1 MMSPAA
7 MRRQRLRMRPRPRH
21 WGIATRSAIVAATV
35 VLVAL
40 VVAGAGLTGLLNHYL
55 VSGIDDAAA
64 TRLHDITMALRAE
77 PPSDFDGALLDT
89 DQRVV
94 AIQILTDDDTVAFSS
109 TDAPRAPLVPAAA
122 VGPKPTR
129 VSDDSVPDDDLRI
142 IGRQIDTPHGHYTVL
157 VAGSSE
163 LAENTVQAVAL
174 LLCASAPLVIAV
186 VAVVTYVLVKR
197 SLRSV
202 DAIRARVA
210 EISTSDLAERVPQPD
225 SHDEIAAL
233 ADTMNKM
240 LARLETGHNAQR
252 QFVGDASHELR
263 SPLATIISALDVAQ
277 AHPELLDQDLLE
289 QTLVPE
295 AQRMQS
301 LIDDLLLL
309 ARADE
314 QGLQLRMEELDLG
327 PVIETDADRL
337 RRATRLAVHTDIG
350 ETRLSGDARALAR
363 VLRNLTDNAA
373 RHAHSRID
381 VTSREQDGTV
391 ELIIADDGPGI
402 PESDRLRVFDRFVRL
417 DSDRSRNGGG
427 TGLGLAIVSEIVAAH
442 GGSIAM
448 TERPGGGT
456 AVRVQLPVRR
466 SSDSSR

>member
-7 MRRQRLRMRPRPRH
+7 TRRLRLRPRPRH

-55 VSGIDDAAA
+55 ISGIDEAAA
-64 TRLHDITMALRAE
+64 TRLYDVTTALRTE
-77 PPSDFDGALLDT
+77 SPPDVDGALLDT

-94 AIQILTDDDTVAFSS
+94 AIQILTDDNRVAFGS
-109 TDAPRAPLVPAAA
+109 TDAPNTPLVPVDA
-122 VGPKPTR
+122 VGTKPTR
-129 VSDDSVPDDDLRI
+129 LTGNSVPDDDLRI
-142 IGRQIDTPHGHYTVL
+142 IGQRVDTPHGSYTVL

-163 LAENTVQAVAL
+163 LAETTVQTVAL

-186 VAVVTYVLVKR
+186 VAVATYLLVKR

-210 EISTSDLAERVPQPD
+210 EISTSDLAERVPRPD

-233 ADTMNKM
+233 ADTMNAM

-263 SPLATIISALDVAQ
+263 SPLAAIISALDVAQ
-277 AHPELLDQDLLE
+277 VHPELLDQDLLDT
-289 QTLVPE
+289 TLIPE

-314 QGLQLRMEELDLG
+314 RGLKLRVEDLDLR
-327 PVIETDADRL
+327 PVIETEADRL
-337 RRATRLAVHTDIG
+337 RRGTRLTVHTDVV
-350 ETRLSGDARALAR
+350 EARLSGDAQALSR
-363 VLRNLTDNAA
+363 MLRNLADNAA

-381 VTSREQDGTV
+381 ISSREQDGTLV
-391 ELIIADDGPGI
+391 LIISDDGPGV
-402 PESDRLRVFDRFVRL
+402 PQADRLRVFDRFVRL

-442 GGSIAM
+442 GGTVTM
-448 TERPGGGT
+448 TDRPGGGT
-456 AVRVQLPVRR
+456 AVSVQLPIRR

>member
-1 MMSPAA
+1 MTSASGTG
-7 MRRQRLRMRPRPRH
+7 RQRLRIRPWPRQ
-21 WGIATRSAIVAATV
+21 WGIATRSALVAATV
-35 VLVAL
+35 VLMAL
-40 VVAGAGLTGLLNHYL
+40 VVAGAGLTVLLYRYL
-55 VSGIDDAAA
+55 ISGIDEAAA
-64 TRLHDITMALRAE
+64 TQLHDITTALRAE
-77 PPSDFDGALLDT
+77 SPAAFDSSLLDT

-94 AIQILTDDDTVAFSS
+94 AIQIIANDNTVVLSS
-109 TDAPRAPLVPAAA
+109 TDAPSTPLVPVTA
-122 VGPKPTR
+122 VGAKPTR
-129 VSDDSVPDDDLRI
+129 LAGNSVPNDDLRI
-142 IGRQIDTPHGHYTVL
+142 IGRTVDTPHGRYTIL

-163 LAENTVQAVAL
+163 LAESTVQTVAL
-174 LLCASAPLVIAV
+174 LLCGSAPLVIAV
-186 VAVVTYVLVKR
+186 VAVATYLLVKR

-210 EISTSDLAERVPQPD
+210 EISTSDLAERVPRPD

-233 ADTMNKM
+233 ADTMNAM

-263 SPLATIISALDVAQ
+263 SPLTTIISALDVAQ
-277 AHPELLDQDLLE
+277 VHPGLLDQDLLE
-289 QTLVPE
+289 TTLMPE

-314 QGLQLRMEELDLG
+314 RGLKLRLEELDLR
-327 PVIETDADRL
+327 PVIQAEADRL
-337 RRATRLAVHTDIG
+337 RRGTHLTVHTDVG
-350 ETRLSGDARALAR
+350 EARMSGDTQALSR

-373 RHAHSRID
+373 RHARSCID
-381 VTSREQDGTV
+381 IDLHQVDSTV
-391 ELIIADDGPGI
+391 MLTVADDGPGI
-402 PESDRLRVFDRFVRL
+402 PEADRLRVFARFVRL

-442 GGSIAM
+442 GGTVTVDDRA
-448 TERPGGGT
+448 GGGT
-456 AVRVQLPVRR
+456 VVRVQLPRL

>member
-1 MMSPAA
+1 MMSPGGTG
-7 MRRQRLRMRPRPRH
+7 RQRLRIRPWPRQ

-40 VVAGAGLTGLLNHYL
+40 IVAGAGLTVLLNHYL
-55 VSGIDDAAA
+55 ISGIDEAAA
-64 TRLHDITMALRAE
+64 TRLHDITAALRDESPA
-77 PPSDFDGALLDT
+77 DFDSSLLDT

-94 AIQILTDDDTVAFSS
+94 AIQIITGADTVAFGS
-109 TDAPRAPLVPAAA
+109 TDAPSTPLVPVAA
-122 VGPKPTR
+122 VGAKPAR
-129 VSDDSVPDDDLRI
+129 LSDNSVPDDDLRI
-142 IGRQIDTPHGHYTVL
+142 VGRKVDTSHGRYTVL

-163 LAENTVQAVAL
+163 LAETTVRTVAL
-174 LLCASAPLVIAV
+174 LLCGTAPLVIAA

-210 EISTSDLAERVPQPD
+210 EISTSDLAERVPRPD

-233 ADTMNKM
+233 ADTMNAM
-240 LARLETGHNAQR
+240 LARLETGHTAQR

-289 QTLVPE
+289 STLMPE

-301 LIDDLLLL
+301 LVDDLLLL

-314 QGLQLRMEELDLG
+314 RGLKLRREELDLASA
-327 PVIETDADRL
+327 IEAEADRL
-337 RRATRLAVHTDIG
+337 RRGTRLAVHTDIG
-350 ETRLSGDARALAR
+350 DAQTSGDPRALAR

-373 RHAHSRID
+373 RHAQSRIEIGLQRQGRN
-381 VTSREQDGTV
+381 VVLTV
-391 ELIIADDGPGI
+391 ADDGPGI
-402 PESDRLRVFDRFVRL
+402 PAADRLRVFARFVRL

-442 GGSIAM
+442 GGTVSVA
-448 TERPGGGT
+448 ERSGGGT
-456 AVRVQLPVRR
+456 VVRVQLPGR
-466 SSDSSR
+466 SSESSR

>member
-277 AHPELLDQDLLE
+277 AHPSCSIR
-289 QTLVPE
+289 TCSS
-295 AQRMQS
+295 RRWS
-301 LIDDLLLL
+301 
-309 ARADE
+309 
-314 QGLQLRMEELDLG
+314 
-327 PVIETDADRL
+327 L
-337 RRATRLAVHTDIG
+337 RR
-350 ETRLSGDARALAR
+350 SGCS
-363 VLRNLTDNAA
+363 
-373 RHAHSRID
+373 H
-381 VTSREQDGTV
+381 
-391 ELIIADDGPGI
+391 
-402 PESDRLRVFDRFVRL
+402 
-417 DSDRSRNGGG
+417 
-427 TGLGLAIVSEIVAAH
+427 
-442 GGSIAM
+442 
-448 TERPGGGT
+448 
-456 AVRVQLPVRR
+456 
-466 SSDSSR
+466 

>member
-1 MMSPAA
+1 MSPAA
-7 MRRQRLRMRPRPRH
+7 KRRQRLRMRPRPGH

-40 VVAGAGLTGLLNHYL
+40 IVAGAGLTGLLNHYL
-55 VSGIDDAAA
+55 ISGIDEAAA
-64 TRLHDITMALRAE
+64 TRLHDITTALRAA
-77 PPSDFDGALLDT
+77 PPTDFDGALLDT

-94 AIQILTDDDTVAFSS
+94 AIQILTDGNTVAFSS
-109 TDAPRAPLVPAAA
+109 TDAPSTPLVAVAA
-122 VGPKPTR
+122 VGTKPTR
-129 VSDDSVPDDDLRI
+129 LTDDSAPDDDLRI
-142 IGRQIDTPHGHYTVL
+142 IGRQLDTPHGHYTVL

-163 LAENTVQAVAL
+163 LAENTVQTVAL
-174 LLCASAPLVIAV
+174 LLSASAPLIIAV
-186 VAVVTYVLVKR
+186 VAVATYVLVKR

-202 DAIRARVA
+202 DAIRVRVA
-210 EISTSDLAERVPQPD
+210 EISTSDLAERVPRPD

-233 ADTMNKM
+233 ADTMNEM

-277 AHPELLDQDLLE
+277 VHPELLDQDLLDT
-289 QTLVPE
+289 TLIPE

-314 QGLQLRMEELDLG
+314 RGLKLRVEDLDLR
-327 PVIETDADRL
+327 PVIEAEADRL
-337 RRATRLAVHTDIG
+337 RRGTRLAVHADVG
-350 ETRLSGDARALAR
+350 EIRLSGDARALSR

-373 RHAHSRID
+373 RHAHSHID
-381 VTSREQDGTV
+381 ITSREQDGTV
-391 ELIIADDGPGI
+391 VLIIADDGPGI
-402 PESDRLRVFDRFVRL
+402 PEADRLRVFDRFVRL
-417 DSDRSRNGGG
+417 DADRSRNRGG
-427 TGLGLAIVSEIVAAH
+427 TGLGLAIVAEIVAAH
-442 GGSIAM
+442 GGTVTM
-448 TERPGGGT
+448 TEHRGGGT

-466 SSDSSR
+466 SSDSNR